1 MKKPIKTSHVLAL
14 LSFVMFPLVLTF
26 FNFTTGH
33 KITTPSPLR
42 SDRPH
47 QPLSGKIIARTT
59 YVDPSDALRIDL
71 KFVDTVLLLP
81 SKRDYVTIQGDSVL
95 LSNIEVEKNREHEGL
110 YLRHKLWHENMNTE
124 EELPSVL
131 GLQNT
136 KVKVI
141 IGYSTLK
148 SVNIYQPLKALI
160 QKGVLKGANIDI
172 HAVCDIAA
180 LNVEADYLD
189 VALLKPDRL
198 PKGDIIST
206 TRMKTYFRELKKSQ
220 MHQIKGKADLVRLM
234 NNSSDHLY
242 LNLAELK
249 CRQVSIEVNS
259 SSYNKIIASPDQL
272 LSSTL
277 SASKGFFLP
286 EHEFICLSKAK
297 VVHAY
302 RTNKGIVRYR

>member
-14 LSFVMFPLVLTF
+14 LSFVTFPLVLTF
-26 FNFTTGH
+26 FNFTTVH
-33 KITTPSPLR
+33 KITTSSPLK

-47 QPLSGKIIARTT
+47 QLLSGKIIARTT
-59 YVDPSDALRIDL
+59 YVDPSDALKIDL

-81 SKRDYVTIQGDSVL
+81 SKRDYVTIQGDSIL
-95 LSNIEVEKNREHEGL
+95 LGNIEVDRSRAHEDI

-124 EELPSVL
+124 EELPMVN

-141 IGYSTLK
+141 IGYSTLN
-148 SVNIYQPLKALI
+148 SVNIYQHIKAFI
-160 QKGVLKGANIDI
+160 QKGVLKGENIDI

-189 VALLKPDRL
+189 ITLLKPDRL
-198 PKGDIIST
+198 PKGDSIST
-206 TRMKTYFRELKKSQ
+206 SRMKTYLRELKKSQ
-220 MHQIKGKADLVRLM
+220 MHQIKGKADLVRLR
-234 NNSSDHLY
+234 NYTSDHIH

-249 CRQVSIEVNS
+249 CRQVSVVLNS
-259 SSYNKIIASPDQL
+259 SSSNKIIASPSQL

-286 EHEFICLSKAK
+286 ENEFICLSKAK

-302 RTNKGIVRYR
+302 QTNKGIVRYR